1 MFPVTFKTYLRLFRV
16 RIFADGFATS
26 VSSFKISIF
35 LAKSKNRLEMAQNEK
50 VFCDESLN
58 RRRYRLGVKKQNV
71 ALDETFQMSLLGA
84 S

>member
-1 MFPVTFKTYLRLFRV
+1 
-16 RIFADGFATS
+16 
-26 VSSFKISIF
+26 
-35 LAKSKNRLEMAQNEK
+35 MAQNEK

>member
-1 MFPVTFKTYLRLFRV
+1 MYENIHEITTRNDVFTVNCFLIGLSP
-16 RIFADGFATS
+16 RIPRNPCTE
-26 VSSFKISIF
+26 KCT
-35 LAKSKNRLEMAQNEK
+35 LKRLEMAQNEK